1 MVDSMEQKHI
11 DEMENSFF
19 GEETIDDDYP
29 ILKVEEKKEEKKKEK
44 KDIKEKEFKEFK
56 EEKKAAPIKTIKST
70 PQIHISNV
78 SKPVRPKEP
87 EWETEREEEILITP
101 ARMNMPL
108 KEVVKENKFEAKSE
122 YKPLVK
128 PEIKPENKPEF
139 KPLPPI
145 PELKSTPSADPDKN
159 KKESVI
165 IEGTNLSSSEISSGS
180 GWKWFIFLLIIV
192 IIAAFLTHGFGF
204 YSPTVST
211 NIPGEEISLANTT
224 ENLNKTTAAIP
235 STKTPTLPVT
245 TEKGTELTLLAKRWM
260 FNPNTLYVKAGE
272 NIKLTVKATDLDFV
286 FSIPDLGVQ
295 SSVSGITLVEF
306 TPAKAGT
313 YTFKCSSC
321 DSWRGMEGKLIVK

>member
-1 MVDSMEQKHI
+1 
-11 DEMENSFF
+11 MENSFF

-56 EEKKAAPIKTIKST
+56 EEKKAAPIKTAKTT
-70 PQIHISNV
+70 PKIHISNV
-78 SKPVRPKEP
+78 SKPVRSKES

-108 KEVVKENKFEAKSE
+108 KEAVKENRFETKPE
-122 YKPLVK
+122 YKPVVK
-128 PEIKPENKPEF
+128 PEVKVENKPEF

-145 PELKSTPSADPDKN
+145 PELKPTPSADPDKN
-159 KKESVI
+159 KTESVI
-165 IEGTNLSSSEISSGS
+165 IEGANLPSSETSTGS
-180 GWKWFIFLLIIV
+180 GWKWFIFLLIVIV
-192 IIAAFLTHGFGF
+192 IAALLTNGFGF

-211 NIPGEEISLANTT
+211 NIPGEEIFLANTT
-224 ENLNKTTAAIP
+224 ENLNKTTAVP
-235 STKTPTLPVT
+235 PTKTPTLPVT

-295 SSVSGITLVEF
+295 SAVSGITLVEF
-306 TPAKAGT
+306 TPTKAGT
-313 YTFKCSSC
+313 YFFKCSSC
-321 DSWRGMEGKLIVK
+321 DSWRGMEGRLIVK